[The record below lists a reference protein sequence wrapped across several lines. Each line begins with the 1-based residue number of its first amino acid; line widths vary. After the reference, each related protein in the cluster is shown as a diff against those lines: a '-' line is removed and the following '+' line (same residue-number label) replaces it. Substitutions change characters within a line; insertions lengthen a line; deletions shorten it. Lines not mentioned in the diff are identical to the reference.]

1 MVRKMMMV
9 KESENHYK
17 NQTGK
22 KAKWKSST
30 VKSSLIMQEE
40 KLQKETFSRFLIHPL
55 ICLFIEKSYLPIL
68 NYCCGRTTTVVLVPS
83 IRLTNCSSL
92 TSWQHTH
99 ASKVVWVKWKQRW
112 QKGMWGRLFKKE
124 ILVFSNADQNAWK
137 QEKMKLEEEVG

>member
-1 MVRKMMMV
+1 MMV

-99 ASKVVWVKWKQRW
+99 TPLKLCESNGSRGDRKECGEDYLKKKFWYFQMLTKMLGSKRK
-112 QKGMWGRLFKKE
+112 
-124 ILVFSNADQNAWK
+124 
-137 QEKMKLEEEVG
+137 